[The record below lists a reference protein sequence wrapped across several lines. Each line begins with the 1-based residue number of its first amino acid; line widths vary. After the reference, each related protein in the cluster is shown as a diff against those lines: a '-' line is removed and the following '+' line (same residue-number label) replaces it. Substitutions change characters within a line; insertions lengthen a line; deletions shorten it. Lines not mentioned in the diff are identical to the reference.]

1 MLELLAGEPLLAP
14 RIFDGLVAELGDPF
28 ADHGVDLGFAD
39 WDLPALEPVGPL
51 SIEEFVSELTASLGS
66 EVAHQQVRMVQEL
79 DRLRKTAPAV
89 PMAPGR
95 KSKKVKDK

>member
-28 ADHGVDLGFAD
+28 ADHGVDLEYDGSGWPLID
-39 WDLPALEPVGPL
+39 DLDTL
-51 SIEEFVSELTASLGS
+51 LTKLIS
-66 EVAHQQVRMVQEL
+66 EVPLEVFDREHALVAEMV
-79 DRLRKTAPAV
+79 RLRKTAPAV